1 MPVFPS
7 EEWVQ
12 AWVALA
18 NRSAE
23 FEASG
28 KGREGAVTLVIESD
42 EDAGVPRPI
51 YVRLDG
57 RNGKL
62 VGYQFGTQAV
72 LAEETIFALRA
83 PYPRWKEIVNQ
94 ELNPVKGLVQGKI
107 MVDGHVPVVLTWTK
121 SILVLAELAGRIQT
135 EFVDEPKTEADGA

>member
-18 NRSAE
+18 NGSAE

-28 KGREGAVTLVIESD
+28 QGREGAVALVIESD

-62 VGYQFGTQAV
+62 VGYEFGTQEAR
-72 LAEETIFALRA
+72 AEETIFALRA
-83 PYPRWKEIVNQ
+83 PYPRWKEIVRQ
-94 ELNPVKGLVQGKI
+94 ELNPIKGLVQGKI
-107 MVDGHVPVVLTWTK
+107 GVDGHVPIVLTWTK
-121 SILVLAELAGRIQT
+121 SILVLAELAGRIET
-135 EFVDEPKTEADGA
+135 EFVDEPKPEANGA

>member
-18 NRSAE
+18 NSSAE

-42 EDAGVPRPI
+42 EDGCPRPI

-62 VGYQFGTQAV
+62 VGYDFGTQEAR
-72 LAEETIFALRA
+72 AKRAIFALA
-83 PYPRWKEIVNQ
+83 PA
-94 ELNPVKGLVQGKI
+94 
-107 MVDGHVPVVLTWTK
+107 H
-121 SILVLAELAGRIQT
+121 AGRRSSGRSWIRPWSSSRARSGST
-135 EFVDEPKTEADGA
+135 ATCRLS

>member
-1 MPVFPS
+1 MTVFPS

-18 NRSAE
+18 NRSSA

-28 KGREGAVTLVIESD
+28 KGREGAVALVIEPD
-42 EDAGVPRPI
+42 REAGVPRAI

-62 VGYQFGTQAV
+62 VGYEFGTQRAA
-72 LAEETIFALRA
+72 AEGVIFALRA
-83 PYPRWKEIVNQ
+83 PYSRWKEIVKQ

-107 MVDGHVPVVLTWTK
+107 GVDGHVPIVLTWTK

-135 EFVDEPKTEADGA
+135 EFVDESRTGADGA

>member
-12 AWVALA
+12 TWVALA
-18 NRSAE
+18 NRSPE

-28 KGREGAVTLVIESD
+28 KGREGAIGLVIEPD
-42 EDAGVPRPI
+42 EEAGVPRPI

-57 RNGKL
+57 RNCKL
-62 VGYQFGTQAV
+62 VGYEFGTQRAQ
-72 LAEETIFALRA
+72 AEETIFALRA
-83 PYPRWKEIVNQ
+83 PYPRWKQIVKQ

-107 MVDGHVPVVLTWTK
+107 AIEGHLPVVLTWTK
-121 SILVLAELAGRIQT
+121 SILVLAELAGRIET
-135 EFVDEPKTEADGA
+135 AFVDEPKAEVDGV